1 MEWDKEAL
9 EIIENIPLPPMIAHY
24 APMDA
29 IRRAKKKGLDRI
41 TPDIAK
47 ATEKGYAKALG
58 KESMEVMGRM
68 MRGEDPG
75 LPDEFFEE
83 EKDELYTIEL
93 CPVKFG
99 ASSLEK
105 RENTR
110 RLLTPLRNKLKEL
123 NTTGVMMDKA
133 ETSIMSHHAFR
144 IGITGCPNA
153 CFSPY
158 FCDFGV
164 LGVYRPGVKDTGC
177 VDCGKCV
184 KYCSENAITIENKQP
199 VIDYDK
205 CVLCSGCV
213 EECDK
218 DVIFTEKLGYKVVVG
233 GNGSRHAQIAKTV
246 AEFTDLDGVL
256 KILEK
261 CINLMKKQSGDG
273 KVITLSE
280 MINKY
285 GTDTLKP

>member
-1 MEWDKEAL
+1 MEFEKEAL
-9 EIIENIPLPPMIAHY
+9 EIIENIPLPPMISHY
-24 APMDA
+24 ATMDA
-29 IRRAKKKGLDRI
+29 IRRARKKGLDRV
-41 TPDIAK
+41 TPEIAK

-75 LPDEFFEE
+75 LPEEFFEE

-99 ASSLEK
+99 ASTLEK

-110 RLLTPLRNKLKEL
+110 RLLTPLRKKLKEL
-123 NTTGVMMDKA
+123 NVTQIMMDKA

-158 FCDFGV
+158 FSDFAI
-164 LGVYRPGVKDTGC
+164 LGVYRPAVKDSGC
-177 VDCGKCV
+177 VGCGKCE
-184 KYCSENAITIENKQP
+184 KYCSEDAIIVEDKNP

-205 CVLCSGCV
+205 CVMCSGCV

-218 DVIFTEKLGYKVVVG
+218 DVIFTEKRGYKVAVG
-233 GNGSRHAQIAKTV
+233 GNGSRHPQIAKTV
-246 AEFTDLDGVL
+246 TEFTDLNGVL

-261 CINLMKKQSGDG
+261 CINLLKNESSDG

-280 MINKY
+280 LVNKY
-285 GTDTLKP
+285 GVEELKP